1 MFKTFLVKRK
11 IEKGTRR
18 ERGEG
23 QMEEKRDRDRGGGRG
38 ERREEGRED
47 TRARSHLLKRVRTSH
62 SSFFFFNFFKGYRS
76 IPFYIYSELILVI

>member
-62 SSFFFFNFFKGYRS
+62 SSFFF
-76 IPFYIYSELILVI
+76 LISSKVIDLFHFIFILS